1 MYDSQNRKY
10 VLAQLFFRFSL
21 CRSFC
26 ALFYGKDGVAVLH
39 VLFSG
44 CSVPTALRT
53 FIVAFLGSLHFFG
66 IFLNHV
72 KPRIFQKLI
81 LSSSLK

>member
-10 VLAQLFFRFSL
+10 VLAQLFFTFSL

-53 FIVAFLGSLHFFG
+53 FIVVFPGSLHFFG

-81 LSSSLK
+81 LSSTLK